1 MSKKSLFIILCL
13 VIFSL
18 ISLNSA
24 LRSLKTKSIQNIL
37 GSYTFAAT
45 KHNLFKL
52 NRIRLTSSDGS
63 EMNFY
68 YEHGIWYFE
77 EAADYYVKNEAI
89 ENFYNMVKNSILTE
103 KTTSQPSD
111 YEKINIKTFDESG
124 TILDDVYLSGPDYA
138 VMNYPGGDTLYKVT
152 NTEDFSANPPDW
164 LPSPLLKINPD
175 LISAVNI
182 DGKYANKNSLDET
195 EDFSQ
200 NLKDFLSPLQQLD
213 YEGIISNDL
222 FDEQYASAQKKEL
235 MIYLV
240 GGLDYRLNL
249 YFDGENYYARISVE
263 REPISKAE
271 VNTIIELQNMYFDG
285 WTFLLTNEQGE
296 KLFAFDF
303 EQ

>member
-1 MSKKSLFIILCL
+1 M
-13 VIFSL
+13 
-18 ISLNSA
+18 
-24 LRSLKTKSIQNIL
+24 
-37 GSYTFAAT
+37 
-45 KHNLFKL
+45 
-52 NRIRLTSSDGS
+52 
-63 EMNFY
+63 
-68 YEHGIWYFE
+68 
-77 EAADYYVKNEAI
+77 
-89 ENFYNMVKNSILTE
+89 
-103 KTTSQPSD
+103 
-111 YEKINIKTFDESG
+111 
-124 TILDDVYLSGPDYA
+124 
-138 VMNYPGGDTLYKVT
+138 
-152 NTEDFSANPPDW
+152 
-164 LPSPLLKINPD
+164 
-175 LISAVNI
+175 ISAVNI

-249 YFDGENYYARISVE
+249 YFDGENYYAKISAE
-263 REPISKAE
+263 REPIAKTE
-271 VNTIIELQNMYFDG
+271 VNSIIELQNMYFDG

>member
-1 MSKKSLFIILCL
+1 
-13 VIFSL
+13 
-18 ISLNSA
+18 
-24 LRSLKTKSIQNIL
+24 
-37 GSYTFAAT
+37 
-45 KHNLFKL
+45 
-52 NRIRLTSSDGS
+52 
-63 EMNFY
+63 
-68 YEHGIWYFE
+68 
-77 EAADYYVKNEAI
+77 
-89 ENFYNMVKNSILTE
+89 
-103 KTTSQPSD
+103 
-111 YEKINIKTFDESG
+111 
-124 TILDDVYLSGPDYA
+124 
-138 VMNYPGGDTLYKVT
+138 
-152 NTEDFSANPPDW
+152 
-164 LPSPLLKINPD
+164 

-249 YFDGENYYARISVE
+249 YFDGENYYARISAE